1 MPDLISLDLA
11 TLLLFTM
18 PGFFFLRALGYKT
31 SSDLTYFMYSMFW
44 GILLMVFVYKL
55 LFSIERLGPLIENPY
70 AGAVIFSVVAGL
82 VGLTIRMCKPNFL
95 SRF

>member
-1 MPDLISLDLA
+1 MTDLISLDLI

-18 PGFFFLRALGYKT
+18 PGFFFLQATGYKT

-44 GILLMVFVYKL
+44 GILLMVFVYKYL
-55 LFSIERLGPLIENPY
+55 LSIEEVEKLVKDPY
-70 AGAVIFSVVAGL
+70 AGAIVFSLFAGFI
-82 VGLTIRMCKPNFL
+82 GFCIRFLKTSFL

>member
-1 MPDLISLDLA
+1 MTDVISLDLA

-44 GILLMVFVYKL
+44 GIILMVFVYKFI
-55 LFSIERLGPLIENPY
+55 FSIEKLSPLLENPY
-70 AGAVIFSVVAGL
+70 AGAVVLSTAAGL
-82 VGLTIRMCKPNFL
+82 LGITIRMCKPSL
-95 SRF
+95 